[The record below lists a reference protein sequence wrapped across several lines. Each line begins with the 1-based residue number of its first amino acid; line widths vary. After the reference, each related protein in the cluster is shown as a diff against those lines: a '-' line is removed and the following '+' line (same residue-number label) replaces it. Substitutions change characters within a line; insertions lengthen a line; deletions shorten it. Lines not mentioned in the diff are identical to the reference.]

1 MKPAPIMRFC
11 LLCASALTYASS
23 LDVAYRAAT
32 AADMGRVRLAMLA
45 EKMNPL
51 FLRPEHF
58 VVAETAA
65 AAGDGFVG
73 CAQLRP
79 VPGGDAAARE
89 LASVFVRPAFRRRG
103 VGAELVRRLV
113 ARAEASPPTAAVYLL
128 TLARTAP
135 FYRGAAGF
143 EVEPLARAP
152 APMKAEAGVGAV
164 IARAV
169 ADDELVCMVRR
180 V

>member
-1 MKPAPIMRFC
+1 MK
-11 LLCASALTYASS
+11 ASQRH
-23 LDVAYRAAT
+23 VA
-32 AADMGRVRLAMLA
+32 A
-45 EKMNPL
+45 EDAGESCGEE
-51 FLRPEHF
+51 EHEGERQT
-58 VVAETAA
+58 ETAA
-65 AAGDGFVG
+65 AVVTD
-73 CAQLRP
+73 
-79 VPGGDAAARE
+79 RE
-89 LASVFVRPAFRRRG
+89 LMLSVVDECHYRI
-103 VGAELVRRLV
+103 
-113 ARAEASPPTAAVYLL
+113 